1 MAELSTLKK
10 YKIIIE
16 EFDKREDKCLT
27 GYDEILIN
35 KLSLGPKQIDRLIK
49 ELSIEFDNIV
59 EIGNKKKKTY
69 KLIKPIDLFVEAF
82 DKSEEIG
89 WLFNMANDA
98 DPNIFK
104 QLEKYTN
111 QNKTIYKFQNSP
123 FEDIQTLEQ
132 KKIFQIL
139 KRAIKN
145 REYIKIKYK
154 SVEQEFDNLKCLKLI
169 FIDNNWYTAIIDTN
183 SKLRLIR
190 ISFIENVSYAT
201 KVESYQKSTIK
212 DELEFINNRL
222 QNAMSLYN
230 KEVKIATLKATPQI
244 SKYFEKNMKKFLPT
258 QEFKEKLDDG
268 SIIFTVKYTQP
279 LEILPFI
286 QKWLPDLIIQAPN
299 ELKET
304 YKIKLLQAVKF
315 YNIN

>member
-1 MAELSTLKK
+1 M
-10 YKIIIE
+10 
-16 EFDKREDKCLT
+16 
-27 GYDEILIN
+27 
-35 KLSLGPKQIDRLIK
+35 
-49 ELSIEFDNIV
+49 
-59 EIGNKKKKTY
+59 
-69 KLIKPIDLFVEAF
+69 
-82 DKSEEIG
+82 
-89 WLFNMANDA
+89 
-98 DPNIFK
+98 
-104 QLEKYTN
+104 
-111 QNKTIYKFQNSP
+111 
-123 FEDIQTLEQ
+123 
-132 KKIFQIL
+132 
-139 KRAIKN
+139 
-145 REYIKIKYK
+145 
-154 SVEQEFDNLKCLKLI
+154 
-169 FIDNNWYTAIIDTN
+169 
-183 SKLRLIR
+183 
-190 ISFIENVSYAT
+190 
-201 KVESYQKSTIK
+201 ESYQKSTIK